1 MDLISAPS
9 RTVEDPWEASWTEP
23 ETEPETEGS
32 EARQCVV
39 YFAVRH
45 AKEKILANM
54 MSPRS
59 QEGKA
64 NMIAGAEV

>member
-9 RTVEDPWEASWTEP
+9 RTVEDPWEASW
-23 ETEPETEGS
+23 TEPETEGS